1 MNLARILVLVIALGA
16 GGAAAYLALNL
27 INQEPTP
34 APTTAANVEPI
45 PVQPAIETEDVLVA
59 TRDMQLGTT
68 LDADS
73 VAWRTWPKSGIASTY
88 ILRSQYPDAVDD
100 ITGTLARSTFF
111 AGEPI
116 TLAKLARTDGG
127 LLSAML
133 PAGMRAIAINIG
145 ADTSAGGF
153 ILPNDRVDVIMA
165 RRVQDFADG
174 NERYITQTILSNIRV
189 LAIDQQTADQNGT
202 TVVIGRTATLELTPV
217 QAEILTV
224 AQQIADRLTLSLR
237 SLADADAPTAPD
249 AVELINA
256 DTRANGVTIV
266 RNGVAT
272 EVTTGP

>member
-34 APTTAANVEPI
+34 TQTTAQVET
-45 PVQPAIETEDVLVA
+45 PVQPALETEDVLVA
-59 TRDMQLGTT
+59 TRDLQPGTT
-68 LDADS
+68 IGPNA
-73 VAWRTWPKSGIASTY
+73 VAWRAWPKSGIAGTY
-88 ILRSQYPDAVDD
+88 ILRSQFPDGVDE
-100 ITGTLARSTFF
+100 ITGLLARSTFY

-116 TLAKLARTDGG
+116 TLAKLVRTDGG

-153 ILPNDRVDVIMA
+153 ILPNDRVDVIMT
-165 RRVQDFADG
+165 RRVQSFADG

-189 LAIDQQTADQNGT
+189 LAIDQQVADQNGV
-202 TVVIGRTATLELTPV
+202 TVVIGRTATLELTPL

-237 SLADADAPTAPD
+237 SLADANAPTAPD
-249 AVELINA
+249 AVELINN
-256 DTRANGVTIV
+256 DTAANGVTIV

-272 EVTTGP
+272 EVTTAP